1 MKFHETYYSANLMK
15 LVVLGREPLDVLQ
28 QWVVEKF
35 SAVRNKDL
43 QAPDFPGEP
52 YTEKELLVNSLFLS
66 ALIAI
71 DWGSCE
77 ACQRSKVIGDG
88 LPIPRSSTTLP
99 QQTRSRHCSYYRLR
113 GSRFSP
119 VLFKI
124 DKTLGRYPICWADP
138 HQRRNGAVQSFH
150 VPYQRG
156 SRYSL

>member
-71 DWGSCE
+71 D
-77 ACQRSKVIGDG
+77 
-88 LPIPRSSTTLP
+88 
-99 QQTRSRHCSYYRLR
+99 
-113 GSRFSP
+113 
-119 VLFKI
+119 
-124 DKTLGRYPICWADP
+124 
-138 HQRRNGAVQSFH
+138 
-150 VPYQRG
+150 
-156 SRYSL
+156 